1 MTADIHTAP
10 ELAPDPDPAAH
21 ADGCI
26 PSYGP
31 RADCS
36 EHPPT
41 ADDRPAVWLGQ
52 FALNPTEYQK
62 ACLALATAQLIAE
75 RAGEA

>member
-1 MTADIHTAP
+1 MTADRV
-10 ELAPDPDPAAH
+10 
-21 ADGCI
+21 
-26 PSYGP
+26 PS
-31 RADCS
+31 
-36 EHPPT
+36 
-41 ADDRPAVWLGQ
+41 ADDRRAVWLGQ